1 MRRLP
6 SPLTLPVL
14 VLLACNGGTATD
26 TTDASSSSSTAT
38 STGSECVPDAR
49 NDCQP
54 DSSSGD
60 VPTTTPT
67 TTQGPTSATGTD
79 TTDTQTTGPVS
90 ATDTST
96 TTGDTSTGDPS
107 STSTSDTSTGD
118 TTTGDPVCIE
128 EVAQTFTPTGKVLDM
143 SELGGSFIQGSW
155 YDPVADRICFMIYNG
170 DGLCFTPAGD
180 KLAAI
185 KAPSAPNGGSIDGAI
200 YDAAKNVVLILQQ
213 GCMITEADPATLKPL
228 AQIQLDAQKLDLQT
242 CAAIGL
248 TPDNDL
254 YIGSYLNSDIVTV
267 SRDGQTELARFDT
280 GGAGVPGPDG
290 LNVISGSGDLL
301 VVGTFSAP
309 HPAAIFSKT
318 GDVIVAA
325 SEAGGASPPI
335 KGGTLV
341 LPDDTLTLC
350 ENGHVWVCD
359 QAPNCTEYM
368 PEGGDKNICGC
379 FAGCEQQMEQEGVCD
394 GVDDDCNGAIDDLDA
409 GGDGICDCTTMA
421 VLGSKGN
428 NPNTKFEAF
437 LDEQSPGWKRYP
449 DINPL
454 TPESLAGIDVLILDN
469 LPRGYTLAESQVLRD
484 WVLAGGGLAVMGGYA
499 VNGDK
504 QTSILQSL
512 GAHYNGPPQMGPITQ
527 FNVHPVSKG
536 LTKLPLVGG
545 NFISDDQGDGVKVA
559 VDGPTVYGL
568 AAQRGLGRMFLYGDE
583 WVQFD
588 SEWDGQAETFWLNT
602 LAWLSTG
609 GGNCALPAF
618 YPETCAELRAAYPGV
633 GDGDNTLYIGHD
645 PQKPWTAYCR
655 DMAGTPK
662 EYLPLVNLEDGKNF
676 SQYTAGGPSP
686 GTDVRTKFT
695 RVRIDPIA
703 LIVDIDDTTYSSS
716 SGQLMHG
723 NLVVTKMPYGVAMN
737 CLLGQATGLGQV
749 DLTGTPFKVV
759 DEFCKSG
766 ENAIGVATISPDGKT
781 VDLTAGGNCS
791 WTSPTLDKLCTS
803 DPEAFTSGPALDLAY
818 TGL

>member
-1 MRRLP
+1 MRRLT
-6 SPLTLPVL
+6 SPWSLPVL
-14 VLLACNGGTATD
+14 ALLACNGGTATD
-26 TTDASSSSSTAT
+26 TTDASSSSSTGT
-38 STGSECVPDAR
+38 STGGACIPDAR

-79 TTDTQTTGPVS
+79 TTDTATTGPVS
-90 ATDTST
+90 ATDTTTTTVGDTST
-96 TTGDTSTGDPS
+96 GDTGSSTGDTSTGDS
-107 STSTSDTSTGD
+107 
-118 TTTGDPVCIE
+118 TTGDPVCVD

-155 YDPVADRICFMIYNG
+155 YDPVAARICFVVGNG

-213 GCMITEADPATLKPL
+213 GCLVTEADPATLKPL
-228 AQIQLDAQKLDLQT
+228 AQLQLDAQKLDLQT
-242 CAAIGL
+242 CAAIAL

-254 YIGSYLNSDIVTV
+254 YIASYLNSDIVTV

-280 GGAGVPGPDG
+280 GDAGVPGPDG

-301 VVGTFSAP
+301 VVSTAGNAR
-309 HPAAIFSKT
+309 PAAIFSKT

-325 SEAGGASPPI
+325 AEAGSASPPL

-359 QAPNCTEYM
+359 QAPNCSEYM

-421 VLGSKGN
+421 VLGNKGQ

-469 LPRGYTLAESQVLRD
+469 LPRAYTPAEADVLRD
-484 WVLAGGGLAVMGGYA
+484 WVLAGGGLAVMAGYA
-499 VNGDK
+499 INGDR
-504 QTSILQSL
+504 QTSILKSL
-512 GAHYNGPPQMGPITQ
+512 GVRFNGPADEITVTD
-527 FNVHPVSKG
+527 FTVHP
-536 LTKLPLVGG
+536 LTKKITSLPLVGG
-545 NFISDDQGDGVKVA
+545 NNITDLQGDGITIATGIGKIF
-559 VDGPTVYGL
+559 GL
-568 AAQRGLGRMFLYGDE
+568 AAQRDLGRIYLYGDE
-583 WVQFD
+583 WVTFD
-588 SEWDGQAETFWLNT
+588 EVWDGQAEQFWLNT

-609 GGNCALPAF
+609 GGNCALPPF
-618 YPETCAELRAAYPGV
+618 YPETCAELRAEYPGV
-633 GDGDNTLYIGHD
+633 GDGDNTLYIDHD

-662 EYLPLVNLEDGKNF
+662 EYLPLVNLADGKNF

-686 GTDVRTKFT
+686 GTDVRTKYT

-723 NLVVTKMPYGVAMN
+723 NLVVTKMPYAVAMN

-759 DEFCKSG
+759 DEFCKGG
-766 ENAIGVATISPDGKT
+766 ENPIGVATISPDGKT

-803 DPEAFTSGPALDLAY
+803 DPQALTSGPALDLAY